1 MVRPFVFA
9 LAERP
14 GLAPNAEVA
23 LALWV
28 GLEELRR
35 AEVYRETTLNIRG
48 VDRQFPA
55 YHLGEHV
62 VWGLTERI
70 LTGLLG
76 LLPPVKSG
84 QHKT

>member
-1 MVRPFVFA
+1 M
-9 LAERP
+9 
-14 GLAPNAEVA
+14 GLR
-23 LALWV
+23 
-28 GLEELRR
+28 LEELRR